1 MAIAHDV
8 LAEDPGRRRFGR
20 RAALGLTA
28 MRALLGPAT
37 IMLAQMRADGRLIA
51 LALFAAIVSD
61 VYDGRIARRFG
72 VDGAELRRLDSVAD
86 SIFYVCAAIA
96 LWIAHP
102 GIVAAHALLLA
113 GFFGMQLAGYLVDL
127 VKFGRDTSYHAW
139 SARVTGALLFIAATV
154 IFCLGRAGPWLSIAL
169 VVGMLSHL
177 DAFAITMILPEWRH
191 DVHTIGAALEIR
203 DAVLRGSRK
212 HPPG

>member
-1 MAIAHDV
+1 MAIAHD
-8 LAEDPGRRRFGR
+8 APPEDQARRRLGR

-28 MRALLGPAT
+28 VRALLGPAT
-37 IMLAQMRADGRLIA
+37 IVLAQMRADGRLIA
-51 LALFAAIVSD
+51 VVLLVAIVSD
-61 VYDGRIARRFG
+61 VVDGRIARRFG

-102 GIVAAHALLLA
+102 EIVASHALLLG

-139 SARVTGALLFIAATV
+139 SARVTGALLFVAATV

-191 DVHTIGAALEIR
+191 DVHTIRAALEIR
-203 DAVLRGSRK
+203 DSVMRGRRE
-212 HPPG
+212 HQPG

>member
-1 MAIAHDV
+1 MTIAHDV
-8 LAEDPGRRRFGR
+8 PVEDHVRRRFGR

-28 MRALLGPAT
+28 ARALLGPAT
-37 IMLAQMRADGRLIA
+37 IVLAQMRAHGWLIA
-51 LALFAAIVSD
+51 LALLAAIVSD

-102 GIVAAHALLLA
+102 EIVAAHTLLLG

-139 SARVTGALLFIAATV
+139 SARLTGALLFVAATV
-154 IFCLGRAGPWLSIAL
+154 IFCVGRAGPWLSIAL
-169 VVGMLSHL
+169 VAGMLSHL

-191 DVHTIGAALEIR
+191 DVHTIRAAFEIR
-203 DAVLRGSRK
+203 DAVMRGRRE
-212 HPPG
+212 HLPR